1 MRRFA
6 YLLYQEGHGS
16 HLVDQPQLSVG
27 RTFGVS
33 GISEDSS
40 VQEGSMHVSHHTTDV
55 SEDQKVESQLLRFLA
70 TVEGFVYVHPYIHT
84 YKVIKAVFIYSL
96 QCRAG

>member
-6 YLLYQEGHGS
+6 YLLHQEGHGS

-27 RTFGVS
+27 CAFGVS

-40 VQEGSMHVSHHTTDV
+40 IQEGSMHVSHHTTDV
-55 SEDQKVESQLLRFLA
+55 SEDQLVESQLLQHVRFLA
-70 TVEGFVYVHPYIHT
+70 TVEGFVYVHTCIQGDKGSVYILT
-84 YKVIKAVFIYSL
+84 TV
-96 QCRAG
+96 